1 MVCQLFLATLSWLT
15 LMLMKASLLLLLVC
29 DVPNAVTGAFLQL
42 LAFPFLL
49 LICDVPKMS
58 DDVTTSLLMLTSL
71 PFLVFLPLLAS
82 LLLVVFLMWLT
93 SLLF

>member
-1 MVCQLFLATLSWLT
+1 VADTNADE
-15 LMLMKASLLLLLVC
+15 ASLLLLLVC
-29 DVPNAVTGAFLQL
+29 DVTNVCAVTGAFLQL
-42 LAFPFLL
+42 LASPFLL
-49 LICDVPKMS
+49 LICDVPRMS

-82 LLLVVFLMWLT
+82 LLLVVFLMWQA